1 MSPSNGITRV
11 LESAD
16 FFKSYTSLSS
26 FLEHG
31 IFIGKENS
39 EGTIVLYV
47 NKNFGICHNPLASKK
62 YFIDA
67 TEHIFSTRF
76 NFYSL
81 NYDAYKDKS
90 FMSLALENY
99 FGLHKQRLI
108 NDNKIIIKNNNNY
121 NYNKINNEYKY

>member
-1 MSPSNGITRV
+1 M
-11 LESAD
+11 
-16 FFKSYTSLSS
+16 
-26 FLEHG
+26 
-31 IFIGKENS
+31 FIGKENS

-47 NKNFGICHNPLASKK
+47 NKNFGICYNPLVSKK
-62 YFIDA
+62 YFIDT

-90 FMSLALENY
+90 FMILALENY

-108 NDNKIIIKNNNNY
+108 NDDDYKEYNYNKIIIKNN